1 MIVRDHLYPV
11 ILAGGSGTRF
21 WPLSRHLYPK
31 QLLRIIGN
39 ETLIQQT
46 MRRVLSC
53 AKPNHVII
61 STNPGQADSIRV
73 QLGEWKS
80 ELKDNYVIEP
90 VGRNTAPAIALVAGE
105 LIRRDPEAMMLVL
118 PADHV
123 VRGEKA
129 FQAAVALG
137 IQLAE
142 QGHLVTFGIK
152 PTRPETGYGYI
163 QPNRRTALA
172 KKGKLTG
179 YAVARFVE
187 KPN

>member
-1 MIVRDHLYPV
+1 MIATEHLYPV

-31 QLLRIIGN
+31 QLLRIIGE

-53 AKPNHVII
+53 AKPDQVII

-80 ELKDNYVIEP
+80 HLKDNYVIEP

-123 VRGEKA
+123 VTGEKA
-129 FQAAVALG
+129 FQAAVDLG
-137 IQLAE
+137 MELADK
-142 QGHLVTFGIK
+142 GHLVRNQTDEARDRVWLHSTESTK
-152 PTRPETGYGYI
+152 RPREERAADGPRGRAI
-163 QPNRRTALA
+163 R
-172 KKGKLTG
+172 
-179 YAVARFVE
+179 
-187 KPN
+187 

>member
-1 MIVRDHLYPV
+1 MDMTEHLYPV

-31 QLLRIIGN
+31 QLLRIIGD

-46 MRRVLSC
+46 MRRVLAC
-53 AKPNHVII
+53 AKPDHVLI

-80 ELKDNYVIEP
+80 ELKDNYVVEP
-90 VGRNTAPAIALVAGE
+90 VGRNTAPAIALVAAE
-105 LIRRDPEAMMLVL
+105 LLRRDPDAMMLVL

-123 VRGEKA
+123 VTGQKA

-137 IQLAE
+137 VQL
-142 QGHLVTFGIK
+142 GRV
-152 PTRPETGYGYI
+152 
-163 QPNRRTALA
+163 RRQTIRCRGRRYRISSAGVA
-172 KKGKLTG
+172 MDSARCNGQSDGKVG
-179 YAVARFVE
+179 G
-187 KPN
+187 